1 MAIFTARLGRAIAR
15 LLEGPAEPGRK
26 GDPPRPAVVHAV
38 TVGLILSRYTD
49 DEDVILAGLLLGALD
64 APPATPEAL
73 EAEFGPRVS
82 QMIRDVAEPFRDLP
96 WSTRTARY
104 LRRLASA
111 PNGSLLVAAADAIA
125 TLLALIGG
133 RDHPAVAGGRR
144 GGSVGEQLHL
154 ARDLY
159 EVVRGSWPRCPLL
172 TELRNRIEEAER
184 RGLSRS

>member
-15 LLEGPAEPGRK
+15 ILEGPAEPSRK

-49 DEDVILAGLLLGALD
+49 DEDVILAGLLVHALD
-64 APPATPEAL
+64 DPAATTETL
-73 EAEFGPRVS
+73 EAEFGPRVA
-82 QMIRDVAEPFRDLP
+82 QMIQDVAEPLRDLP

-111 PNGSLLVAAADAIA
+111 PNGSLLVASAGVIA
-125 TLLALIGG
+125 TLIALIGG
-133 RDHPAVAGGRR
+133 RDHPALAGGQRA
-144 GGSVGEQLHL
+144 GSLEEQLRL
-154 ARDLY
+154 ARGLY

-172 TELRNRIEEAER
+172 TEFRNRLEEAER
-184 RGLSRS
+184 RGLRRS